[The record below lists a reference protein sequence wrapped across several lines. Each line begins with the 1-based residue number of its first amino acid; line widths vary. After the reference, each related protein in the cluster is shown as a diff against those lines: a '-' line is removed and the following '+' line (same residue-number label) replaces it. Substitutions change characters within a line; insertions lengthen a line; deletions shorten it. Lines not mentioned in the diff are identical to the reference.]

1 MATLAP
7 PPSGRARPAQ
17 SWLWRLQLL
26 VSNYLPLLLMA
37 MLASGTWW
45 LVKHTPVPEEA
56 TQAPP
61 PRHEPD
67 YQMRNFELQRMGG
80 DGRLR
85 ARIEGA
91 ALRHYPDTDTLEI
104 DQIHLRSYSA
114 DGSWVLASARRA
126 VANADA
132 SEIQLYGDVEV
143 KRYEAQQ
150 ADTPQAEAKLDIRGE
165 FLQAFV
171 NREQLRSHL
180 PVQLR
185 HGGTTVQAASF
196 EYDHLNARLSFQGR
210 TTASLAAPGAQ
221 KKAKAT
227 P

>member
-7 PPSGRARPAQ
+7 APTGQARPAQ
-17 SWLWRLQLL
+17 SWLWRLQQL

-45 LVKHTPVPEEA
+45 LVKNTPTAEEA
-56 TQAPP
+56 SVAPP

-67 YQMRNFELQRMGG
+67 YQMRNFELQRMDG

-132 SEIQLYGDVEV
+132 SEIQLYGNVEV
-143 KRYEAQQ
+143 KRYEAQK
-150 ADTPQAEAKLDIRGE
+150 ADAPQAAAKLDIRGE
-165 FLQAFV
+165 FLQAYV

-185 HGGTTVQAASF
+185 HGGTTVQAQSF

-210 TTASLAAPGAQ
+210 TSASLAAPGGT
-221 KKAKAT
+221 KAKT
-227 P
+227 QR

>member
-7 PPSGRARPAQ
+7 PPSGRARPSQ

-114 DGSWVLASARRA
+114 DGSWVLARARRA

-143 KRYEAQQ
+143 KRYEA
-150 ADTPQAEAKLDIRGE
+150 AKDGAAPSEAKLDIRGE

-185 HGGTTVQAASF
+185 HGGTTVQAVSF